1 MQMRVRRIHNAAP
14 RLTIFHQL
22 LATFGRLSECGVMRG
37 TLSRRRHGNQPL
49 KLSGDR
55 GQLKCPP
62 VPGLQLGANWAR
74 TMTTGGFNTFSLLKS
89 LLGLLTISPGER
101 PDLAFLSGYLVTDL
115 LAYKVNNLSERP

>member
-1 MQMRVRRIHNAAP
+1 
-14 RLTIFHQL
+14 
-22 LATFGRLSECGVMRG
+22 MRG
-37 TLSRRRHGNQPL
+37 TLSRRGHGNQPL

-62 VPGLQLGANWAR
+62 VPGLQLEANWAR

-115 LAYKVNNLSERP
+115 LAYKVNNLSKRP